1 MGLAMGLAVVPVVA
15 GCAATRTVEPADEEI
30 VVATLPPR
38 DTTGGT
44 LAASNAGV
52 VDVLAAGAAAA
63 AALGGEVVRA
73 QVVMFGYAVQ
83 LRDGDAFT
91 DVELDVGF
99 GVVAVTPDEDG
110 RRDADELPD
119 EIDLPGAIDAAL
131 VVAADID
138 DGALVMGAEIERDG
152 YDIDVQ
158 FPSGAQIEVR
168 LADDLTLQR
177 VVDRSPEPVVSIG
190 P

>member
-1 MGLAMGLAVVPVVA
+1 MLPTLAA
-15 GCAATRTVEPADEEI
+15 CAAAGTAQPDDQEEI

-38 DTTGGT
+38 DATDGG
-44 LAASNAGV
+44 LDASEAGV
-52 VDVLAAGAAAA
+52 VDVLAAGRAAA
-63 AALGGEVVRA
+63 AALGGDVVRA

-83 LRDGDAFT
+83 LRDGDEFT

-131 VVAADID
+131 AVAADID
-138 DGALVMGAEIERDG
+138 EGALVMGAEIERDG

-158 FPSGAQIEVR
+158 YPSGAQIEVR